1 MRGTASLGKATLAS
15 GTATFT
21 TKTTQLPAGTNSIT
35 AVYGG
40 DANHAGST
48 SAVFT
53 QTVNRA
59 ATSTILTANPTTIT
73 SGQQVTLTANVTAT
87 PSSTPTGTVTF
98 SDGTTTLG
106 SAPLASGSATLVTT
120 GIVGTGTHTIR
131 ANYAATSNISAAQ
144 GQ

>member
-21 TKTTQLPAGTNSIT
+21 TNTTQLPAGTNSIT
-35 AVYGG
+35 TVYGG

-98 SDGTTTLG
+98 SDGTTTL
-106 SAPLASGSATLVTT
+106 AVHLLRVVPQ
-120 GIVGTGTHTIR
+120 HW
-131 ANYAATSNISAAQ
+131 
-144 GQ
+144 